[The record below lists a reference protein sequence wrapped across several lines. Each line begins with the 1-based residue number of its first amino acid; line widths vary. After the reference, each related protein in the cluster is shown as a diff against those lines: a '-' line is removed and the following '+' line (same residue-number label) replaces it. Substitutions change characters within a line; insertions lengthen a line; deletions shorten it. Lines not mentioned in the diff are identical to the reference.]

1 MEPFSKKVS
10 GSLYICMR
18 KAIGFLIILWGLST
32 FLQSTF
38 SALDAAATQ
47 SFKTVETAARVAEV
61 RLIEL

>member
-1 MEPFSKKVS
+1 
-10 GSLYICMR
+10 MR
-18 KAIGFLIILWGLST
+18 KAIGFLVILWGLSN

-47 SFKTVETAARVAEV
+47 SFNTIETAARVAEV